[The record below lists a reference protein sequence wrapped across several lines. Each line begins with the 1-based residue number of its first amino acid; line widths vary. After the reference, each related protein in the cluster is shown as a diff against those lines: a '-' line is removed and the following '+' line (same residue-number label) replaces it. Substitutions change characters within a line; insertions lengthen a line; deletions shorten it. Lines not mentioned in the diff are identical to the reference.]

1 MLLYFKHLTVIF
13 NFNKGISMSI
23 KKTILVLSVIFAV
36 SGCTTVKEK
45 SMNVT
50 ENVSVSKGA
59 EVSLDKGKRYVVKVD
74 SLYQK
79 DGLYYVNVE
88 MKNGSKTSVTVS
100 ERDYNTLEREMSYT
114 KTTIIKMYKL
124 NESENVVKI
133 SVIH

>member
-1 MLLYFKHLTVIF
+1 
-13 NFNKGISMSI
+13 MSI